1 MIPFMDL
8 RRHIT
13 ALRSEIDTSIA
24 RVLDRGWFILGEE
37 VALFEA
43 EFAAYCGVRYA
54 VGVASGTDALH
65 LALRAVGVSA
75 GDEVITVANAGVP
88 GVAAIELAGGRPIF
102 VDVDPASC
110 NMHPGLIEEAIT
122 SRTRAIM
129 PVHLYGRPA
138 DMDPILEIA
147 GRHALAVI
155 EDAAQAHGAR
165 YKGRRVG
172 GIAHVGC
179 FSFYPTKNLGAF
191 GDGGAV
197 VTNDPAV
204 AERVRLLRQYG
215 WKPRYYSQVRGVNSR
230 LDELQAAVLQVKL
243 RHLDAWNARRRQL
256 AAEYGRNLD
265 GSGVIMP
272 TEAPDVFHV
281 YHLYVVRTSHRDALR
296 EHLYQLG
303 IETAIHYP
311 LPAHL
316 QPAYRDLGGANGQ
329 LPVTERLAGE
339 VLSLPLYPELTE
351 DEVAAVCDAICRFT
365 PCPASRQ
372 GDRSVYVR
380 RG

>member
-8 RRHIT
+8 RSHIT
-13 ALRSEIDTSIA
+13 DLRSETDTSIA

-37 VALFEA
+37 VAHFEG

-65 LALRAVGVSA
+65 LALRAVGVSS

-102 VDVDPASC
+102 VDVDPASY
-110 NMHPGLIEEAIT
+110 NMNPALIKEAIT
-122 SRTRAIM
+122 SHTRAIM
-129 PVHLYGRPA
+129 LVHLYGRPA

-147 GRHALAVI
+147 RRHGLAVV

-165 YKGRRVG
+165 YKGRQVG

-215 WKPRYYSQVRGVNSR
+215 WEPRYYSRVRGVNSR
-230 LDELQAAVLQVKL
+230 LDELQAAVLRVKL
-243 RHLDAWNARRRQL
+243 RYLETWNARRRQL
-256 AAEYGRNLD
+256 AAEYSRNLD
-265 GSGVIMP
+265 GSAVVVP

-296 EHLYQLG
+296 DHLYRLG
-303 IETAIHYP
+303 IGTGIHYP

-316 QPAYRDLGGANGQ
+316 QPAYKDLAVTDGQ
-329 LPVTERLAGE
+329 LPVTERLARE
-339 VLSLPLYPELTE
+339 VLSLPMYPELTE

-372 GDRSVYVR
+372 GDRSVDVR